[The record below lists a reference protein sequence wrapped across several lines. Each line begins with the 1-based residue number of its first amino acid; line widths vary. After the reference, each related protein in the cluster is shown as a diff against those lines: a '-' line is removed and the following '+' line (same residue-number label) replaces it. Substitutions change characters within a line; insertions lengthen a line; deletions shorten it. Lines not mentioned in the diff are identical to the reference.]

1 LDIPRKE
8 LTDHKG
14 KAKSSNKPTKGRRWF
29 LGMKQT
35 D

>member
-1 LDIPRKE
+1 LDIHCKE

-29 LGMKQT
+29 LGMKQAN
-35 D
+35 